1 MKLTVRALAAASFA
15 ALAVA
20 ASLPAH
26 AQYQWIDGSGRRVFS
41 DQPPPP
47 GTPQKN
53 ILKQPAARPAAP
65 APAADEAE
73 SSAADSTAA
82 PAAAPQAST
91 PQAAASTA
99 QDKALQEKL
108 KKAEAE
114 EAAKKKAEA
123 DRLAAQKAENCKRAI
138 SAKALLDS
146 GQRIMQ
152 SDGKGGRSFMSP
164 EQRAAET
171 KRIEEVMRNDCN

>member
-15 ALAVA
+15 ALALA

-26 AQYQWIDGSGRRVFS
+26 AQYQWIDSSGRRVFS

-91 PQAAASTA
+91 PQAAAPTA

>member
-15 ALAVA
+15 ALALA

-91 PQAAASTA
+91 PQAAAPTA

>member
-15 ALAVA
+15 ALALA

-82 PAAAPQAST
+82 PAAAP
-91 PQAAASTA
+91 TA

>member
-1 MKLTVRALAAASFA
+1 MRAPIHFVQRSF
-15 ALAVA
+15 
-20 ASLPAH
+20 H
-26 AQYQWIDGSGRRVFS
+26 HGHRRS
-41 DQPPPP
+41 SPS
-47 GTPQKN
+47 
-53 ILKQPAARPAAP
+53 AAP

-91 PQAAASTA
+91 PQAAAPAA

>member
-1 MKLTVRALAAASFA
+1 MKLTVRALAAVSFA

-91 PQAAASTA
+91 PQAAAPAA

>member
-91 PQAAASTA
+91 PQAAAPAA

>member
-15 ALAVA
+15 ALALA

-73 SSAADSTAA
+73 SSAADSAAA

-91 PQAAASTA
+91 PQAAAPTA

>member
-15 ALAVA
+15 ALALA

>member
-91 PQAAASTA
+91 PQAAAPAA

-114 EAAKKKAEA
+114 ESAKKKAEA

>member
-65 APAADEAE
+65 APAVDEAE

-91 PQAAASTA
+91 PQAAAPAA

>member
-15 ALAVA
+15 ALALA

-91 PQAAASTA
+91 PQAAAPAA

-123 DRLAAQKAENCKRAI
+123 DQLAAQKAENCKRAI

>member
-15 ALAVA
+15 ALALA

-73 SSAADSTAA
+73 SSAADSAAA
-82 PAAAPQAST
+82 PAAAPQA
-91 PQAAASTA
+91 AAPTA

>member
-91 PQAAASTA
+91 PQAAAPTA

-114 EAAKKKAEA
+114 EATKKKAEA

>member
-15 ALAVA
+15 ALALA

-65 APAADEAE
+65 APAADKAE

-91 PQAAASTA
+91 PQAAAPAA

>member
-1 MKLTVRALAAASFA
+1 MKLTVCALAAASFA
-15 ALAVA
+15 ALALA

-91 PQAAASTA
+91 PQAAAPTA

>member
-15 ALAVA
+15 ALALA

-73 SSAADSTAA
+73 SSAANSTAA

-91 PQAAASTA
+91 PQAAAPAA

>member
-20 ASLPAH
+20 TSLPAH

-91 PQAAASTA
+91 PQAAAPTA

>member
-65 APAADEAE
+65 APAADETE

-91 PQAAASTA
+91 PQAAAPAA

>member
-1 MKLTVRALAAASFA
+1 MKLTVRAFAAASFA
-15 ALAVA
+15 ALALA

-82 PAAAPQAST
+82 PAAAPQA
-91 PQAAASTA
+91 AAPAA

>member
-1 MKLTVRALAAASFA
+1 MKLTVRALATASFA

-65 APAADEAE
+65 APAADKAE

-91 PQAAASTA
+91 PQAAAPAA

>member
-1 MKLTVRALAAASFA
+1 MKLTVRALATASFA

-91 PQAAASTA
+91 PQAAAPTA

>member
-15 ALAVA
+15 ALALA

-82 PAAAPQAST
+82 PAAAPPAST
-91 PQAAASTA
+91 PQAAAPAA

>member
-15 ALAVA
+15 ALALA

-91 PQAAASTA
+91 PQAAAPAA
-99 QDKALQEKL
+99 QNKALQEKL

-123 DRLAAQKAENCKRAI
+123 DQLAAQKAENCKRAI

>member
-91 PQAAASTA
+91 PQAAAPTA

-146 GQRIMQ
+146 DQRIMQ

>member
-15 ALAVA
+15 ALALA

-53 ILKQPAARPAAP
+53 ILKQPASRPAAP

-91 PQAAASTA
+91 PQAAAPAA

>member
-65 APAADEAE
+65 APTADEAE

-91 PQAAASTA
+91 PQAAAPAA

-152 SDGKGGRSFMSP
+152 SDGKGERSFMSP

>member
-65 APAADEAE
+65 APGADEAE

-91 PQAAASTA
+91 PQAAAPAA

>member
-26 AQYQWIDGSGRRVFS
+26 AQYQWIDGSGRRVFR

-53 ILKQPAARPAAP
+53 ILKQPAACPAAP

-91 PQAAASTA
+91 PQAAAPTA

>member
-91 PQAAASTA
+91 PQAAAPAA

-152 SDGKGGRSFMSP
+152 SDGKGGRSLMSP

>member
-41 DQPPPP
+41 DQPPPT

-82 PAAAPQAST
+82 PAAAPQA
-91 PQAAASTA
+91 AAPAA

>member
-15 ALAVA
+15 ALALA

-65 APAADEAE
+65 APATDKAE

-91 PQAAASTA
+91 PQAAAPTA

>member
-91 PQAAASTA
+91 PQAAAPTA

-114 EAAKKKAEA
+114 ETAKKKAEA

>member
-15 ALAVA
+15 ALALA

-65 APAADEAE
+65 APATDEAE

-91 PQAAASTA
+91 PQAAAPAA

-114 EAAKKKAEA
+114 ETAKKKAEA

>member
-15 ALAVA
+15 ALALA

-65 APAADEAE
+65 APAADKAE

-91 PQAAASTA
+91 PQAAAPTA

>member
-15 ALAVA
+15 ALALA

-91 PQAAASTA
+91 PQTAAPTA